1 MRASARADYHRAK
14 VPGQTTTRRPSEP
27 EFVSLCA
34 SCRDSGGIVG
44 GDDLARLLEDR
55 RIGDCANLGRC
66 IASGEVFGFER
77 RGCTWIPMFQ
87 FELLDLSTRSVLV
100 PVVWAFGRVLD
111 GWALALWFTRPNDL
125 LNKLRPVDVLDSNRF
140 GVLNAAR
147 ADRLNVTG

>member
-87 FELLDLSTRSVLV
+87 FEPLDLSTRSVLV

>member
-1 MRASARADYHRAK
+1 M
-14 VPGQTTTRRPSEP
+14 
-27 EFVSLCA
+27 CA

-87 FELLDLSTRSVLV
+87 FEPLDLSTRSVLV
-100 PVVWAFGRVLD
+100 PVVRAFGRVLD

>member
-1 MRASARADYHRAK
+1 MRASARAHYHRAK

-44 GDDLARLLEDR
+44 GDELARLLEDR

-87 FELLDLSTRSVLV
+87 FEPLDLSTRSVLV